1 MLGKMLPF
9 RNLKNLAWIRDSAK
23 ISECLVFAL
32 FFMLATALPVQ
43 ANNLMVENAAFTDR
57 NTAEHY
63 GKIRFDISWDNSW
76 RASEAPA
83 NWDAAWVFAKWKFKS
98 GTEWSHCTLSTADD
112 DHSAPTGSQIDASFT
127 KDNNGKGVFIYRNS
141 DGKGSNAWN
150 GVELRWNYIK
160 DNLPDD
166 AAVDVNVFAIE
177 MVYVPQGNF
186 FLGDGASTFTF
197 YDNDKGSTTPAH
209 ITYGSVSVNAET
221 HMIRGP
227 LSVDGDDGL
236 SGNADYPT
244 GYKAF
249 YCMKY
254 EISQGQYA
262 DFLNT
267 LIPTQDKNRF
277 SDNKGKFR
285 NTIGGSAGSRS
296 AGAKDRACNYLSVA
310 DGMAYTDWSG
320 LRPMTELEFEKA
332 GRGPL
337 NYVAAE
343 YAWGN
348 AKIAPKPYTLK
359 NDGQPDEA
367 IATNYATAPF
377 GNAAY
382 SKTERFIRGPL
393 RGGIFATGTSSRAE
407 AGATYYGIMEMSGNL
422 EEKPVTLANPAGR
435 RFKGTHGDGMLTKDG
450 FADSADWPGYEDS
463 KNKGAAGFC
472 SRGGAWN
479 TFATTLHISGRQ
491 KAGFTVVFGQG
502 SSGFRGVRSAW

>member
-1 MLGKMLPF
+1 MAF
-9 RNLKNLAWIRDSAK
+9 RNLKNVVRVRDSGK
-23 ISECLVFAL
+23 IFECLVFVVIFSVA
-32 FFMLATALPVQ
+32 MVLP
-43 ANNLMVENAAFTDR
+43 AWSKNLVVENVAFTDR
-57 NTAEHY
+57 NTTKHY

-76 RASEAPA
+76 RVGAAETPS
-83 NWDAAWVFAKWKFKS
+83 NWDAAWVFAKWKLQS
-98 GTEWSHCTLSTADD
+98 GTEWFHCTLSTANDEHTTPD
-112 DHSAPTGSQIDASFT
+112 GSQIDASLT

-141 DGKGSNAWN
+141 DGKGSNDWN
-150 GVELRWNYIK
+150 GVELRWDYIK
-160 DNLPDD
+160 DNVGDD

-177 MVYVPQGNF
+177 MVYVPEGNF

-197 YDNDKGSTTPAH
+197 YDNDQGSTTPAH

-227 LSVDGDDGL
+227 ISVDGDDGL

-244 GYKAF
+244 GYRAF

-267 LIPTQDKNRF
+267 LTPTQDRNRF
-277 SDNKGKFR
+277 ADNKGKFR
-285 NTIGGSAGSRS
+285 NTIGGSAGSR
-296 AGAKDRACNYLSVA
+296 GADTKNRACNYLSVI
-310 DGMAYTDWSG
+310 DGMAYADWAG

-332 GRGPL
+332 CRGPL
-337 NYVAAE
+337 NYVAGE

-348 AKIAPKPYTLK
+348 ENIATKPYTLK
-359 NDGQPDEA
+359 NEGRPDEA
-367 IATNYATAPF
+367 VATNYATAPT

-382 SKTERFIRGPL
+382 RRTERFIRGPL
-393 RGGIFATGTSSRAE
+393 RGGIFTTDTSTRAE

-422 EEKPVTLANPAGR
+422 EEKPITLANPAGR
-435 RFKGTHGDGMLTKDG
+435 RFKGTHGDGALTKDG
-450 FADSADWPGYEDS
+450 FADIPDWPGYADGA
-463 KNKGAAGFC
+463 NKEASGLC

-502 SSGFRGVRSAW
+502 SSGFRCVRSAW